1 MERTYIAIL
10 PEWIQRN
17 MVGNIISRFENLS
30 LKLIFIKMIQLDE
43 NEDYS
48 TLTYYVSLNI
58 FKSKYKGINL
68 LISVFF

>member
-1 MERTYIAIL
+1 MCPFQNMERTYIAIL

-17 MVGNIISRFENLS
+17 MVGNIITRFENLS

-48 TLTYYVSLNI
+48 TQTYYVS
-58 FKSKYKGINL
+58 
-68 LISVFF
+68 